1 MTEDQKAISLILDL
15 LHASKGIPKPL
26 TWIAEEIRLAGRRV
40 ETPAILDIMQDAK
53 LIASAKDAL
62 GIRRYTLTPTG
73 RQALDLL

>member
-15 LHASKGIPKPL
+15 LHASKGIPRTLP
-26 TWIAEEIRLAGRRV
+26 WIEAEIKLAGRRV
-40 ETPAILDIMQDAK
+40 ETPAILETMQDSK